1 MPSLGDLVVQIGAE
15 TAGLDVGAAKSITTL
30 NKLGGVMSDIV
41 KKATA
46 VGAASV
52 AAGVAIALSSV
63 KSVDATSRLANQLNA
78 TIGGLRAAQDAA
90 EKYGVSS
97 DELAQS
103 LSVMNARLGE
113 AQRNALAPAAI
124 MLKQLGLN
132 AQELGKLDV
141 DQRVAAIADKVKEL
155 GLSSSQTADL
165 LRQFGIRSGELT
177 ALLQAGG
184 DQIRQSREE
193 MEQLGLAMSAVDAA
207 KVEAAQRAL
216 EDIGD
221 VLDAIKDRIAI
232 GLAPYIQEIATRFTD
247 AAKASGSWQN
257 ETDAAIAFVLRGI
270 GKVAD
275 VLQGVRVAFKAAEV
289 VGIAFGAGIVS
300 VLQIA
305 TEAFV
310 SFRDTGSKVI
320 NALIEQLNR
329 IPGVDI
335 AKIDLWTDSAFMQ
348 GFRGMADELR
358 DKTVQMEGE
367 LHDLAMQELPS
378 DKVEAFLEAVR
389 VRAEAAAN
397 ATVRAREE
405 LKAASQEGLA
415 GFGEDTSKEDERKKK
430 EAERAREQLQAKLD
444 LALEFGKTQTELE
457 IQQHEERQKI
467 LDEALAAQLISQAD
481 YYEASIMEEAAYNA
495 KIEELRK
502 AHLTDLQKFQEMS
515 SGQQV
520 KTVVGALVNM
530 TAGTARENKR
540 MFEINKAAGIANAI
554 ISTYEGVTKALG
566 AYPPP
571 LSFVM
576 AGLQAAAGWAQVSSI
591 KSQTFGNGG
600 GAAPSLAG
608 STAAPPVSPV
618 ANGGGGAGGGQVI
631 TVAGLG
637 VGDIFSGKAVRDLI
651 ERLQEAQKDG
661 AKVVLA

>member
-30 NKLGGVMSDIV
+30 NRLGGVMGDIV

-52 AAGVAIALSSV
+52 AAGVAIALASI
-63 KSVDATSRLANQLNA
+63 KSVDATSRVATQLNA

-90 EKYGVSS
+90 EKYGVSN
-97 DELAQS
+97 DELNQS
-103 LSVMNARLGE
+103 LSILNARLGE
-113 AQRNALAPAAI
+113 AQRNALSPAAK
-124 MLKQLGLN
+124 MLGELGLR
-132 AQELGKLDV
+132 AADLGKLDV
-141 DQRVAAIADKVKEL
+141 DKRVAAIADKVKEL

-184 DQIRQSREE
+184 DQIRQSRVE
-193 MEQLGLAMSAVDAA
+193 MEQLGLAMSDVDAA

-221 VLDAIKDRIAI
+221 VLDAIKDRIAV
-232 GLAPYIQEIATRFTD
+232 GLSPYIEEIATRFTD
-247 AAKASGSWQN
+247 AAKASGSWGDT
-257 ETDAAIAFVLRGI
+257 TDSAIAFVLRSI
-270 GKVAD
+270 AKVAD
-275 VLQGVRVAFKAAEV
+275 VLQGVRVAFKAAEL
-289 VGIAFGAGIVS
+289 VGIAFGAGV
-300 VLQIA
+300 VTVAELA

-310 SFRDTGSKVI
+310 AFHDEGSKVI
-320 NALIEQLNR
+320 NALIDQLNK
-329 IPGVDI
+329 IPGVEI
-335 AKIDLWTDSAFMQ
+335 SKKDLWTDSAFMT

-358 DKTVQMEGE
+358 DKTVAVEGE
-367 LHDLAMQELPS
+367 LHDMAMQELPS
-378 DKVEAFLEAVR
+378 TKVEAFLEAVR
-389 VRAEAAAN
+389 VRADAAA
-397 ATVRAREE
+397 ASTVKARTE

-415 GFGEDTSKEDERKKK
+415 GFGEDNSAAEEKARK
-430 EAERAREQLQAKLD
+430 EAEHAKELLQAKLD
-444 LALEFGKTQTELE
+444 MAIEFGKTETELQ
-457 IQQHEERQKI
+457 IMQHEERQKI
-467 LDEALAAQLISQAD
+467 LDDALAAELLSRAD
-481 YYEASIMEEAAYNA
+481 YYEASIMEEAAYEA

-502 AHLTDLQKFQEMS
+502 AHLTDLQKFEEMS
-515 SGQQV
+515 SGQKL
-520 KTVVGALVNM
+520 KTVVGSLVNM
-530 TAGTARENKR
+530 TAGVARENKR

-576 AGLQAAAGWAQVSSI
+576 AGLQAAAGFAQVSAI
-591 KSQTFGNGG
+591 KSQTFGSAG

-618 ANGGGGAGGGQVI
+618 TNGGGGGGQVI

-637 VGDIFSGKAVRDLI
+637 MGDIFSGKAVRELI
-651 ERLQEAQKDG
+651 ERLNEAQKDG
-661 AKVVLA
+661 AKVVLT